1 MKLKLWPNDV
11 RGQFTG
17 KDPDAGKERR
27 QKEKGMAEDE
37 IVGYLYRLNG
47 SEQPQDVVK
56 DIVKETVKGREAW
69 HAAVHGVP
77 ESDVTCYNCYIFS
90 LVTEQHKASV
100 KEEDRT
106 ILIIYVNPT

>member
-47 SEQPQDVVK
+47 SEQTPGCSEGHSEGDSEGQRSLACCSPWGPRVRRDLLQLLYLQY
-56 DIVKETVKGREAW
+56 
-69 HAAVHGVP
+69 
-77 ESDVTCYNCYIFS
+77 SD
-90 LVTEQHKASV
+90 
-100 KEEDRT
+100 
-106 ILIIYVNPT
+106 